1 MCILVIAA
9 AETVLQIVEVYLLN
23 ESSVFFL
30 ELSQNNPIIYLAVGS
45 SSCNSN
51 HTKIHSQLLCWKGT
65 NTLDISEI

>member
-30 ELSQNNPIIYLAVGS
+30 ELSHNNSVIYLAVS
-45 SSCNSN
+45 SSR
-51 HTKIHSQLLCWKGT
+51 L
-65 NTLDISEI
+65 

>member
-1 MCILVIAA
+1 MCILVIVA

-30 ELSQNNPIIYLAVGS
+30 ELSHNNSVIYLAA
-45 SSCNSN
+45 SCSN

-65 NTLDISEI
+65 NSLDISEI